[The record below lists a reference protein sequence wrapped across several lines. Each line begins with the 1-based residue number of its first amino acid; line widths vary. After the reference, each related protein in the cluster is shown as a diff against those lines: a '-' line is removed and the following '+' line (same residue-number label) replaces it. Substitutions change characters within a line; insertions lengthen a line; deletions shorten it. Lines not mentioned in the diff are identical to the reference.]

1 MPHGIIFLKAQI
13 APAPHPAIDGSILS
27 YAVPMNTHEMIV
39 VSSPSRLLDR
49 GLLQSPGGF
58 AWWYADMV
66 NERGDG
72 MVMIWSFGLPFLPG
86 LASAARQGKPT
97 LPVQRP
103 SLNIC
108 VYKAG
113 KLEAYLLQEYEP
125 DQAQWISED
134 EHGKTSWRFGDSTFE
149 RHRQAHAITLNA
161 ELNCPMPGSSERLR
175 GHLRI
180 EGVPR
185 QAHEGADQEALDPA
199 HDWTPLMG
207 PAQGQLELWLG
218 QEAMSVE
225 GRAYHDRNGGQSPLH
240 ELGFSH
246 WIWGRVPFEDQE
258 RIYYVLWPQ
267 GGGQPLCLGMS
278 IDASGQTTLLR
289 ELELRLS
296 QPARSLAGGLSY
308 HQRVELFDQGKLW
321 LDAKL
326 VHLVDEGPFYLR
338 SMIQAMAPGVTG
350 SPYAIGIAEHCRP
363 DQIDLA
369 IHRPLVKMRVHHAN
383 TTPRQADN
391 SLWVP
396 LFTGPRQGRLGR
408 LVRHMLN
415 PGRR

>member
-1 MPHGIIFLKAQI
+1 
-13 APAPHPAIDGSILS
+13 
-27 YAVPMNTHEMIV
+27 MNTHEMIV
-39 VSSPSRLLDR
+39 VSPPSKLLDR
-49 GLLQSPGGF
+49 SLLKRPGGF

-72 MVMIWSFGLPFLPG
+72 MVMIWSWGLPFLPG
-86 LASAARQGKPT
+86 LASAARQGKPQ
-97 LPVQRP
+97 LPAQRP

-108 VYKAG
+108 VYKGG

-149 RHRQAHAITLNA
+149 RQRDAHAITLNA
-161 ELNCPMPGSSERLR
+161 QINCPMPGSSERLR

-185 QAHEGADQEALDPA
+185 QAHEGASQEALDPA
-199 HDWTPLMG
+199 HDWTPLIG
-207 PAQGQLELWLG
+207 PARGQLEIWLG

-267 GGGQPLCLGMS
+267 DGGQPLCLGMS
-278 IDASGQTTLLR
+278 IDASGKTTLVRDLQ
-289 ELELRLS
+289 LRLS
-296 QPARSLAGGLSY
+296 QPARSLAGGLRY
-308 HQRVELFDQGKLW
+308 HQRVELFEQGKLW

-338 SMIQAMAPGVTG
+338 SMIQATATGVAS
-350 SPYAIGIAEHCRP
+350 SPDALGIAEHCRP

-369 IHRPLVKMRVHHAN
+369 IHRPLVKMRVHQASSAQG
-383 TTPRQADN
+383 QADN
-391 SLWVP
+391 SIWVP
-396 LFTGPRQGRLGR
+396 LFTGPRQGRVGR
-408 LVRHMLN
+408 LVRHMITAGL
-415 PGRR
+415 R